1 MDQYLWA
8 PSSDRIESSNLVR
21 YFKFL
26 KEKKNLSLS
35 TFEDLR
41 VWSVNEIGSFWES
54 IWEFS
59 EVVFSQKY
67 DLVYQ
72 SGSNFTDSKFFPGAK
87 LNFAEN
93 LLRRTD
99 SFPAL
104 VYRGEDGSRR
114 EVSYAE
120 LRSYVGAVA
129 KDLKK
134 RGVVPGDRVVGLM
147 PNVPEAVISMLAAT
161 SIGAIWS
168 SCSPDFGV
176 KGVLDR
182 FGQIEPKIL
191 FTTDLYS
198 FKGKDLSLAENL
210 NQILESIP
218 SIEAVIVSDYKNG
231 ILHFKNRTETVLPK
245 DYPQKNIH
253 FFETIL
259 LENEGTPLEF
269 YQTSFDHPVY
279 IMYSSGT
286 TGLPKCMVQGVGV
299 FINHW
304 KELALHCDLKPGER
318 IFYYTTCGWMMWNWL
333 VSSLS
338 IGATLVL
345 FDGNPFFPTQEIL
358 FQIVS
363 EEKINVFGVGA
374 KYILTLEKSKFQP
387 KDLDLSSIRT
397 VLSTGSP
404 LTTSGFRYVY
414 QNWKKDLQLSSISGG
429 TDLNGCFALG
439 NPILPVY
446 EGEIQCRGLGMDV
459 EIWNESAKSVIEQ
472 KGELVCKQPF
482 PSMPLYFWKDPEG
495 KKYKSAYF
503 ESYPS
508 VWCHGD
514 FAELKKNGGLVVYGR
529 SDATL
534 NPGGVRIGTSD
545 IYGLIET
552 FSEIADS
559 VIIGQDWKE
568 DVRIVLFLK
577 MIPGKKLEDSLVQ
590 TLKREIKEKI
600 SPRHVPSKI
609 LEVADIPYTINMKK
623 VEIAVK
629 KTVQGEPVTNK
640 EALSNP
646 DSLEYYKNILELKED

>member
-1 MDQYLWA
+1 MDQKLWT
-8 PSSDRIESSNLVR
+8 PPSDRIESSNLVR
-21 YFKFL
+21 YIKFL

-35 TFEDLR
+35 TFEELR

-59 EVVFSQKY
+59 EVVHSQKY

-104 VYRGEDGSRR
+104 IYRGEDGSKR

-120 LRSYVGAVA
+120 LYSYVGAVA
-129 KDLKK
+129 TDLKK

-147 PNVPEAVISMLAAT
+147 PNVPETVIAMLATT

-191 FTTDLYS
+191 FTTNLYS

-210 NQILESIP
+210 TQILKSIP

-231 ILHFKNRTETVLPK
+231 ILHFKNRTKTVLPEN
-245 DYPQKNIH
+245 YPQKNIH
-253 FFETIL
+253 LFETVL
-259 LENEGTPLEF
+259 FENEGASPNF
-269 YQTSFDHPVY
+269 YQTNFDHPVY

-299 FINHW
+299 FLNHW

-358 FQIVS
+358 FQIAS

-387 KDLDLSSIRT
+387 KDFDLSTIRT

-414 QNWKKDLQLSSISGG
+414 QHWKKDLQLSSISGG

-495 KKYKSAYF
+495 KNIS
-503 ESYPS
+503 
-508 VWCHGD
+508 
-514 FAELKKNGGLVVYGR
+514 LLI
-529 SDATL
+529 L
-534 NPGGVRIGTSD
+534 NRIHRFGVT
-545 IYGLIET
+545 
-552 FSEIADS
+552 EIL
-559 VIIGQDWKE
+559 
-568 DVRIVLFLK
+568 R
-577 MIPGKKLEDSLVQ
+577 
-590 TLKREIKEKI
+590 
-600 SPRHVPSKI
+600 
-609 LEVADIPYTINMKK
+609 N
-623 VEIAVK
+623 
-629 KTVQGEPVTNK
+629 
-640 EALSNP
+640 
-646 DSLEYYKNILELKED
+646 

>member
-1 MDQYLWA
+1 MYQELWA
-8 PSSDRIESSNLVR
+8 PSSDRIESSNLNR
-21 YFKFL
+21 YQNFL
-26 KEKKNLSLS
+26 KEKKGLSFS
-35 TFEDLR
+35 SFEELR
-41 VWSVNEIGSFWES
+41 AWSVRDVGVFWES
-54 IWEFS
+54 VWEFS
-59 EVVFSQKY
+59 EVVHSKKY
-67 DLVYQ
+67 ETAYR
-72 SGSNFTDSKFFPGAK
+72 SGPSFTDSRFFPGAK

-93 LLRRTD
+93 LLRRND

-104 VYRGEDGSRR
+104 IYRSEDGSRR
-114 EVSYAE
+114 EISYAE
-120 LRSYVGAVA
+120 LRSFVGAVA

-134 RGVVPGDRVVGLM
+134 RGVVPGDRVAGLM
-147 PNVPEAVISMLAAT
+147 PNVPETVIAMLAVT

-168 SCSPDFGV
+168 SCSPDFGA

-182 FGQIEPKIL
+182 FGQITPKIL
-191 FTTDLYS
+191 FTTDQYS

-210 NQILESIP
+210 TQILASIP
-218 SIEAVIVSDYKNG
+218 SIEAVIVSDYKKG
-231 ILHFKNRTETVLPK
+231 ILHFKNGTDTVLPEN
-245 DYPQKNIH
+245 YPKKNIH
-253 FFETIL
+253 FFESIL
-259 LENEGTPLEF
+259 RENEGVEPEF
-269 YQTSFDHPVY
+269 YQTDFDHPVY

-304 KELALHCDLKPGER
+304 KELVLHCDLKPGER

-338 IGATLVL
+338 VGATVVL
-345 FDGNPFFPTQEIL
+345 FDGNPFYPGQEIL
-358 FQIVS
+358 FQIAS
-363 EEKINVFGVGA
+363 EEKIDVFGVGA
-374 KYILTLEKSKFQP
+374 KYILTLEKSDFQP
-387 KDLDLSSIRT
+387 KGLDLSKVRT

-404 LTTSGFRYVY
+404 LTASGFRYVY

-439 NPILPVY
+439 NPILPVN

-459 EIWNESAKSVIEQ
+459 EIWNDSGKSVLEE

-482 PSMPLYFWKDPEG
+482 PSMPLYFWKDSEG

-503 ESYPS
+503 ESFPE

-534 NPGGVRIGTSD
+534 NPGGVRIGTAD
-545 IYGLIET
+545 LYGLIET
-552 FSEIADS
+552 FPEISDS

-577 MIPGKKLEDSLVQ
+577 MAPGKKLDDSLVQ
-590 TLKREIKEKI
+590 TLKKEIKDKV

-609 LEVADIPYTINMKK
+609 LAVADIPYTINMKK

-629 KTVQGEPVTNK
+629 RTVQGEPVTNR

-646 DSLEYYKNILELKED
+646 ESLEYYKNLSELKED

>member
-1 MDQYLWA
+1 MHQELWA

-21 YFKFL
+21 YQKFL
-26 KEKKNLSLS
+26 KEKKNLSVS
-35 TFEDLR
+35 SFEELR
-41 VWSVNEIGSFWES
+41 AWSVKDIGAFWES

-59 EVVFSQKY
+59 EIVHSKKY
-67 DLVYQ
+67 ETPYRKAE
-72 SGSNFTDSKFFPGAK
+72 NFTDSRFFPGAK

-93 LLRRTD
+93 LLRRKD

-104 VYRGEDGSRR
+104 MYRGEDGSKR

-120 LRSYVGAVA
+120 LRSYVGAIA

-134 RGVVPGDRVVGLM
+134 RGVKPGDRVAGLM
-147 PNVPEAVISMLAAT
+147 PNVPETVIAMLAAT

-168 SCSPDFGV
+168 SCSPDFGA

-182 FGQIEPKIL
+182 FGQIEPKVL
-191 FTTDLYS
+191 FTTDRYA

-210 NQILESIP
+210 TQILESIP
-218 SIEAVIVSDYKNG
+218 SLEAVIVSDYKKG
-231 ILHFKNRTETVLPK
+231 ILHFKERTNTILPEG
-245 DYPQKNIH
+245 YPKKNIH
-253 FFETIL
+253 LFESIL
-259 LENEGTPLEF
+259 TENFGAEPEF
-269 YQTSFDHPVY
+269 HQTGFDHPVY

-286 TGLPKCMVQGVGV
+286 TGLPKCMVQGAGV

-304 KELALHCDLKPGER
+304 KELVLHCDLKPGER

-338 IGATLVL
+338 VGATVVL
-345 FDGNPFFPTQEIL
+345 FDGNPFHPGPEIL
-358 FQIVS
+358 FQIAA

-374 KYILTLEKSKFQP
+374 KYILTLEKSEFQP
-387 KDLDLSSIRT
+387 KGLDLSPLRA

-404 LTTSGFRYVY
+404 LTGAGFRYVY
-414 QNWKKDLQLSSISGG
+414 RTWKKDLQLSSISGG

-439 NPILPVY
+439 NPNIPVH

-459 EIWNESAKSVIEQ
+459 EIWNESGKSVTEE

-503 ESYPS
+503 ETFPG

-534 NPGGVRIGTSD
+534 NPGGVRIGTADLYS
-545 IYGLIET
+545 LIET
-552 FSEIADS
+552 FPEIADS

-577 MIPGKKLEDSLVQ
+577 MVGGKNLDDSLVQ
-590 TLKREIKEKI
+590 KLKKEIKDKV

-609 LEVADIPYTINMKK
+609 IAVPDIPYTINMKK

-629 KTVQGEPVTNK
+629 RTVQGEPVTNK

-646 DSLEYYKNILELKED
+646 ESLEYYKNLLELRTD

>member
-41 VWSVNEIGSFWES
+41 VWSVNEIGLFWES

-67 DLVYQ
+67 DLVYRN
-72 SGSNFTDSKFFPGAK
+72 GSNFTDSKFFPGAK

-259 LENEGTPLEF
+259 IENEGSQLEF
-269 YQTSFDHPVY
+269 YQTSFDHPIY

-345 FDGNPFFPTQEIL
+345 FDGNPFFPTEEIL

-363 EEKINVFGVGA
+363 QEKINVFGVGA

-404 LTTSGFRYVY
+404 LTTSGFKYVY

-552 FSEIADS
+552 FPEIADS

>member
-1 MDQYLWA
+1 MDQKLWT
-8 PSSDRIESSNLVR
+8 PPSDRIESSNLVR
-21 YFKFL
+21 YIKFL

-35 TFEDLR
+35 TFEELR

-59 EVVFSQKY
+59 EVVHSQKY

-104 VYRGEDGSRR
+104 IYRGEDGSKR

-120 LRSYVGAVA
+120 LYSYVGAVA
-129 KDLKK
+129 TDLKK

-147 PNVPEAVISMLAAT
+147 PNVPETVIAMLATT

-191 FTTDLYS
+191 FTTNLYS

-210 NQILESIP
+210 TQILKSIP

-231 ILHFKNRTETVLPK
+231 ILHFKNRTKTVLPEN
-245 DYPQKNIH
+245 YPQKNIH
-253 FFETIL
+253 LFETVL
-259 LENEGTPLEF
+259 FENEGASPNF
-269 YQTSFDHPVY
+269 YQTNFDHPVY

-299 FINHW
+299 FLNHW

-358 FQIVS
+358 FQIAS

-387 KDLDLSSIRT
+387 KDFDLSTIRT

-414 QNWKKDLQLSSISGG
+414 QHWKKDLQLSSISGG

-514 FAELKKNGGLVVYGR
+514 FAELKKSGGLVVYGR

-552 FSEIADS
+552 FTEIADS

-600 SPRHVPSKI
+600 SPKHVPSKI

-629 KTVQGEPVTNK
+629 KTIQGELVTNK

-646 DSLEYYKNILELKED
+646 ESLEYYKNILELKED

>member
-1 MDQYLWA
+1 MDQKLWT

-21 YFKFL
+21 YIKFL

-35 TFEDLR
+35 TFEELR

-59 EVVFSQKY
+59 EVVHSQKY

-104 VYRGEDGSRR
+104 IYRGEDGSKR

-120 LRSYVGAVA
+120 LYSYVGAVA
-129 KDLKK
+129 TDLKK

-147 PNVPEAVISMLAAT
+147 PNVPETVIAMLATT
-161 SIGAIWS
+161 SIGAVWS

-191 FTTDLYS
+191 FTTNLYS

-210 NQILESIP
+210 TQILKSIP

-231 ILHFKNRTETVLPK
+231 ILHFKNRTKTVLPEN
-245 DYPQKNIH
+245 YPQKNIH
-253 FFETIL
+253 LFETVL
-259 LENEGTPLEF
+259 FENEGASPNF
-269 YQTSFDHPVY
+269 YQTNFDHPVY

-299 FINHW
+299 FLNHW

-358 FQIVS
+358 FQIAS

-387 KDLDLSSIRT
+387 KDFDLSTIRT

-414 QNWKKDLQLSSISGG
+414 QHWKKDLQLSSISGG

-514 FAELKKNGGLVVYGR
+514 FAELKKSGGLVVYGR

-552 FSEIADS
+552 FTEIADS

-600 SPRHVPSKI
+600 SPKHVPSKI

-629 KTVQGEPVTNK
+629 KTIQGEPVTNK

-646 DSLEYYKNILELKED
+646 ESLEYYKNILELKED

>member
-1 MDQYLWA
+1 MDQKLWT
-8 PSSDRIESSNLVR
+8 PPSDRIESSNLVR
-21 YFKFL
+21 YIKFL

-35 TFEDLR
+35 TFEELR

-59 EVVFSQKY
+59 EVVHSQKY

-72 SGSNFTDSKFFPGAK
+72 SGSNFTDSKFFPEAK

-104 VYRGEDGSRR
+104 IYRGEDGSKR

-120 LRSYVGAVA
+120 LYSYVGAVA
-129 KDLKK
+129 TDLKK

-147 PNVPEAVISMLAAT
+147 PNVPETVIAMLATT

-191 FTTDLYS
+191 FTTNLYS

-210 NQILESIP
+210 TQILKSIP

-231 ILHFKNRTETVLPK
+231 ILHFKNRTKTVLPEN
-245 DYPQKNIH
+245 YPQKNIH
-253 FFETIL
+253 LFETVL
-259 LENEGTPLEF
+259 FENEGASPNF
-269 YQTSFDHPVY
+269 YQTNFDHPVY

-299 FINHW
+299 FLNHW

-358 FQIVS
+358 FQIAS

-387 KDLDLSSIRT
+387 KDFDLSTIRT

-414 QNWKKDLQLSSISGG
+414 QHWKKDLQLSSISGG

-514 FAELKKNGGLVVYGR
+514 FAELKKSGGLVVYGR

-552 FSEIADS
+552 FTEIADS

-600 SPRHVPSKI
+600 SPKHVPSKI

-629 KTVQGEPVTNK
+629 KTIQGEPVTNK

-646 DSLEYYKNILELKED
+646 ESLEYYKNILELKED

>member
-1 MDQYLWA
+1 MYQELWA
-8 PSSDRIESSNLVR
+8 PSSQQIESSNLTR
-21 YFKFL
+21 YQKYLEETKGLQFA
-26 KEKKNLSLS
+26 N
-35 TFEDLR
+35 FEELR
-41 VWSVNEIGSFWES
+41 SWSVKDVGAFWES
-54 IWEFS
+54 IWNFS
-59 EVVFSQKY
+59 GFVHSKPYETPFQKAE
-67 DLVYQ
+67 
-72 SGSNFTDSKFFPGAK
+72 NFTESRFFPGAK

-93 LLRRTD
+93 LLRRKD

-104 VYRGEDGSRR
+104 IYRGEDGSRR
-114 EVSYAE
+114 EISYAE
-120 LRSYVGAVA
+120 LRSYVGALA

-147 PNVPEAVISMLAAT
+147 PNVPETVIAMLAAT

-168 SCSPDFGV
+168 SCSPDFGA

-191 FTTDLYS
+191 FTTDRYS

-210 NQILESIP
+210 TQILSSIP
-218 SIEAVIVSDYKNG
+218 SLEAVIVSDYKNG
-231 ILHFKNRTETVLPK
+231 FLHFKNQTSTVLPENFPK
-245 DYPQKNIH
+245 KNIQFLESILRENFGAEPE
-253 FFETIL
+253 FFQV
-259 LENEGTPLEF
+259 GM
-269 YQTSFDHPVY
+269 DHPVY

-286 TGLPKCMVQGVGV
+286 TGLPKCMVQGAGV
-299 FINHW
+299 LLNHW
-304 KELALHCDLKPGER
+304 KELVLHTDLKENER

-338 IGATLVL
+338 VGATAVL
-345 FDGNPFFPTQEIL
+345 FDGNPFHPGPEIL
-358 FQIVS
+358 FQIAS
-363 EEKINVFGVGA
+363 EEKVNVFGVGA
-374 KYILTLEKSKFQP
+374 KYILTLEKSGFQP
-387 KDLDLSSIRT
+387 KGLDLSPMRA

-404 LTTSGFRYVY
+404 LTSSGFQYVY
-414 QNWKKDLQLSSISGG
+414 QNWKSDLQLSSISGG

-439 NPILPVY
+439 NPILPVHA
-446 EGEIQCRGLGMDV
+446 GEIQCRGLGMDV
-459 EIWNESAKSVIEQ
+459 EIWNESGKSVIEE

-482 PSMPLYFWKDPEG
+482 PSMPLSFWKDPEG

-503 ESYPS
+503 ETFSG

-534 NPGGVRIGTSD
+534 NPGGVRIGTADLYS
-545 IYGLIET
+545 LIET
-552 FSEIADS
+552 FPEIADS

-577 MIPGKKLEDSLVQ
+577 MAGGKTLEDSLIQ
-590 TLKREIKEKI
+590 TLKKEIRDKV

-609 LEVADIPYTINMKK
+609 VSVLDIPYTINMKK

-629 KTVQGEPVTNK
+629 RTVQGEPVTNK

-646 DSLEYYKNILELKED
+646 ECLEYYKNIKELDED

>member
-67 DLVYQ
+67 DLVYR

-104 VYRGEDGSRR
+104 VYRGEDGSKR

-259 LENEGTPLEF
+259 IENEGTPLEF

-345 FDGNPFFPTQEIL
+345 FDGNPFFPTEEIL

-363 EEKINVFGVGA
+363 QEKINVFGVGA

-429 TDLNGCFALG
+429 TDLNGCFVLG

-552 FSEIADS
+552 FPEIADS

-629 KTVQGEPVTNK
+629 KTIQGEPVTNK

>member
-1 MDQYLWA
+1 MDQKLWT

-21 YFKFL
+21 YIKFL

-35 TFEDLR
+35 TFEELR

-59 EVVFSQKY
+59 EVVHSQKY

-72 SGSNFTDSKFFPGAK
+72 SVSNFTDSKFFPGAK

-104 VYRGEDGSRR
+104 IYRGEDGSKR

-120 LRSYVGAVA
+120 LYSYVGAVA
-129 KDLKK
+129 TDLKK

-147 PNVPEAVISMLAAT
+147 PNVPETVIAMLATT

-191 FTTDLYS
+191 FTTNLYS

-210 NQILESIP
+210 TQILKSIP

-231 ILHFKNRTETVLPK
+231 ILHFKNRTKTVLPEN
-245 DYPQKNIH
+245 YPQKNIH
-253 FFETIL
+253 LFETVL
-259 LENEGTPLEF
+259 FENEGASPNF
-269 YQTSFDHPVY
+269 YQTNFDHPVY

-299 FINHW
+299 FLNHW

-358 FQIVS
+358 FQIAS

-387 KDLDLSSIRT
+387 KDFDLSTIRT

-414 QNWKKDLQLSSISGG
+414 QHWKKDLQLSSISGG

-514 FAELKKNGGLVVYGR
+514 FAELKKSGGLVVYGR

-552 FSEIADS
+552 FTEIADS

-600 SPRHVPSKI
+600 SPKHVPSKI

-629 KTVQGEPVTNK
+629 KTIQGELVTNK

-646 DSLEYYKNILELKED
+646 ESLEYYKNILELKED

>member
-67 DLVYQ
+67 DLVYRN
-72 SGSNFTDSKFFPGAK
+72 GSNFTDSKFFPGAK

-358 FQIVS
+358 FQIAS

-404 LTTSGFRYVY
+404 LTTSGFKYVY

>member
-1 MDQYLWA
+1 MHQELWA
-8 PSSDRIESSNLVR
+8 PSSQQIESSNLIR
-21 YFKFL
+21 YQKFL
-26 KEKKNLSLS
+26 KEKKDLQFAN
-35 TFEDLR
+35 FEELR
-41 VWSVNEIGSFWES
+41 SWSVKEIGAFWES
-54 IWEFS
+54 IWNFS
-59 EVVFSQKY
+59 GILSSHPYEAAYQKAENFS
-67 DLVYQ
+67 
-72 SGSNFTDSKFFPGAK
+72 DSRFFPGAK

-93 LLRRTD
+93 LLRRKD

-104 VYRGEDGSRR
+104 IYRGEDGSRR
-114 EVSYAE
+114 ELSYSE
-120 LRSYVGAVA
+120 LRSYVGALA

-134 RGVVPGDRVVGLM
+134 RGVLPGDRVVGLM
-147 PNVPEAVISMLAAT
+147 PNVPETVIAMLAAT

-168 SCSPDFGV
+168 SCSPDFGA

-191 FTTDLYS
+191 FTTDRYS

-210 NQILESIP
+210 TQILSSIP
-218 SIEAVIVSDYKNG
+218 SLEAVIVSDYKNG
-231 ILHFKNRTETVLPK
+231 ILHFKNQTRTLLPENFPK
-245 DYPQKNIH
+245 KNIQ
-253 FFETIL
+253 FLESIL
-259 LENEGTPLEF
+259 QENFGTEPEF
-269 YQTSFDHPVY
+269 YQVGMDHPVY

-286 TGLPKCMVQGVGV
+286 TGLPKCMVQGAGV
-299 FINHW
+299 LLNHW
-304 KELALHCDLKPGER
+304 KELVLHTDLKEGER

-333 VSSLS
+333 MSSLS
-338 IGATLVL
+338 VGATVVL
-345 FDGNPFFPTQEIL
+345 FDGNPFHPGPEIL
-358 FQIVS
+358 FQIAA
-363 EEKINVFGVGA
+363 EEKVNVFGVGA
-374 KYILTLEKSKFQP
+374 KYILTLEKSGFQP
-387 KDLDLSSIRT
+387 KGLDLSSMRA

-404 LTTSGFRYVY
+404 LTSSGFQYVY
-414 QNWKKDLQLSSISGG
+414 QNWKSDLQLSSISGG

-446 EGEIQCRGLGMDV
+446 AGEIQCRGLGMDV
-459 EIWNESAKSVIEQ
+459 EIWDESGKSVIEE

-482 PSMPLYFWKDPEG
+482 PSMPLTFWKDPEG

-503 ESYPS
+503 ETFPG

-534 NPGGVRIGTSD
+534 NPGGVRIGTADLYS
-545 IYGLIET
+545 LIET
-552 FSEIADS
+552 FSEVADS

-577 MIPGKKLEDSLVQ
+577 MANGKALEDSLVQ
-590 TLKREIKEKI
+590 TLKKEIRDKV

-609 LEVADIPYTINMKK
+609 VAVPDIPYTINMKK

-629 KTVQGEPVTNK
+629 RTVQGEPVTNK

-646 DSLEYYKNILELKED
+646 ECLEYYKNIKELNED

>member
-21 YFKFL
+21 YLKFL

-67 DLVYQ
+67 DLVYRN
-72 SGSNFTDSKFFPGAK
+72 GSNFTDSKFFPGAK

-259 LENEGTPLEF
+259 IENEGTPLEF

-345 FDGNPFFPTQEIL
+345 FDGNPFFPTEEIL

-404 LTTSGFRYVY
+404 LTTSGFKYVY

-429 TDLNGCFALG
+429 TDLNGCFVLG

>member
-35 TFEDLR
+35 MFEDLR
-41 VWSVNEIGSFWES
+41 VWSVNEIGLFWES

-67 DLVYQ
+67 DLVYRN
-72 SGSNFTDSKFFPGAK
+72 GSNFTDSKFFPGAK

-259 LENEGTPLEF
+259 IENEGTPLEF

>member
-1 MDQYLWA
+1 MHQELWA

-21 YFKFL
+21 YQKFL
-26 KEKKNLSLS
+26 KEKKILSVS
-35 TFEDLR
+35 SFEELR
-41 VWSVNEIGSFWES
+41 AWSVKDIGAFWES

-59 EVVFSQKY
+59 EVVHSKKY
-67 DLVYQ
+67 ETPYRKAE
-72 SGSNFTDSKFFPGAK
+72 NFTDSRFFPGAK

-93 LLRRTD
+93 LLRRND

-104 VYRGEDGSRR
+104 IYRGEDGSKR

-120 LRSYVGAVA
+120 LRGYVGAIA

-134 RGVVPGDRVVGLM
+134 RGVKPGDRVAGLM
-147 PNVPEAVISMLAAT
+147 PNVPETVIAMLAAT

-168 SCSPDFGV
+168 SCSPDFGA

-182 FGQIEPKIL
+182 FGQIEPKVL
-191 FTTDLYS
+191 FTTDRYA

-210 NQILESIP
+210 TQILESIP
-218 SIEAVIVSDYKNG
+218 SLEAVIVSDYKKG
-231 ILHFKNRTETVLPK
+231 ILHFKEQTNTVLPEG
-245 DYPQKNIH
+245 YPKKNIH
-253 FFETIL
+253 LFESIL
-259 LENEGTPLEF
+259 TENFGAEPEF
-269 YQTSFDHPVY
+269 HQTGFDYPVY

-286 TGLPKCMVQGVGV
+286 TGLPKCMVQGAGV

-304 KELALHCDLKPGER
+304 KELVLHCDLKPGER

-338 IGATLVL
+338 VGATVVL
-345 FDGNPFFPTQEIL
+345 FDGNPFHPGPEIL
-358 FQIVS
+358 FQIAA

-374 KYILTLEKSKFQP
+374 KYILTLEKSEFQP
-387 KDLDLSSIRT
+387 KGLDLTPMRA

-404 LTTSGFRYVY
+404 LTGAGFRYVY
-414 QNWKKDLQLSSISGG
+414 RTWKKDLQLSSISGG

-439 NPILPVY
+439 NPNIPVH

-459 EIWNESAKSVIEQ
+459 EIWNESGKSVTEE

-503 ESYPS
+503 ETFPG

-534 NPGGVRIGTSD
+534 NPGGVRIGTADLYS
-545 IYGLIET
+545 LIET
-552 FSEIADS
+552 FPEIADS

-577 MIPGKKLEDSLVQ
+577 MVGGKNLDDSLVQ
-590 TLKREIKEKI
+590 KLKKEIKEKV

-609 LEVADIPYTINMKK
+609 IAVPDIPYTINMKK

-629 KTVQGEPVTNK
+629 RTVQGEPVTNK

-646 DSLEYYKNILELKED
+646 ESLEYYKNLLELRTD

>member
-1 MDQYLWA
+1 MHQELWA
-8 PSSDRIESSNLVR
+8 PSSQQIESSNLIR
-21 YFKFL
+21 YQKFL
-26 KEKKNLSLS
+26 KEKKDLQFAN
-35 TFEDLR
+35 FEELR
-41 VWSVNEIGSFWES
+41 SWSIKEIGAFWES
-54 IWEFS
+54 IWNFS
-59 EVVFSQKY
+59 GILSSHLYEVPYQKAENFS
-67 DLVYQ
+67 
-72 SGSNFTDSKFFPGAK
+72 DSRFFPGAK

-93 LLRRTD
+93 LLRRKD

-104 VYRGEDGSRR
+104 IYRGEDGSRR
-114 EVSYAE
+114 ELSYAE
-120 LRSYVGAVA
+120 LRSYVGALA

-134 RGVVPGDRVVGLM
+134 RGVLPGDRVVGLM
-147 PNVPEAVISMLAAT
+147 PNVPETVIAMLAAT

-168 SCSPDFGV
+168 SCSPDFGA

-191 FTTDLYS
+191 FTTDRYS

-210 NQILESIP
+210 TQILSSIP
-218 SIEAVIVSDYKNG
+218 SLEAVIVSDYKNG
-231 ILHFKNRTETVLPK
+231 ILHFKNQTRTLLPENFPK
-245 DYPQKNIH
+245 KNIQFLESILQENFGAEPE
-253 FFETIL
+253 FFQVGI
-259 LENEGTPLEF
+259 
-269 YQTSFDHPVY
+269 DHPVY

-286 TGLPKCMVQGVGV
+286 TGLPKCMVQGAGV
-299 FINHW
+299 LLNHW
-304 KELALHCDLKPGER
+304 KELVLHTDLKEGER

-338 IGATLVL
+338 VGATVVF
-345 FDGNPFFPTQEIL
+345 FDGNPFHPGPEIL
-358 FQIVS
+358 FQVAA
-363 EEKINVFGVGA
+363 EEKVNVFGVGA
-374 KYILTLEKSKFQP
+374 KFILTLEKSGFQP
-387 KDLDLSSIRT
+387 KGLDLSSMRA

-404 LTTSGFRYVY
+404 LTSSGFQYVY
-414 QNWKKDLQLSSISGG
+414 RNWKSDLQLSSISGG

-439 NPILPVY
+439 NPILPVHA
-446 EGEIQCRGLGMDV
+446 GEIQCRGLGMDV
-459 EIWNESAKSVIEQ
+459 EIWDESGKSVIEE

-482 PSMPLYFWKDPEG
+482 PSMPLTFWKDPEG

-503 ESYPS
+503 ETFPG

-534 NPGGVRIGTSD
+534 NPGGVRIGTADLYS
-545 IYGLIET
+545 LIET
-552 FSEIADS
+552 FPEIADS

-577 MIPGKKLEDSLVQ
+577 MANGKTLEDSLVQ
-590 TLKREIKEKI
+590 TLKKEIRDKV

-609 LEVADIPYTINMKK
+609 VAVPDIPYTINMKK

-629 KTVQGEPVTNK
+629 RTVQGEPVTNK

-646 DSLEYYKNILELKED
+646 ECLEYYKNIKELNED

>member
-1 MDQYLWA
+1 MDQKLWT
-8 PSSDRIESSNLVR
+8 PPSDRIESSNLVR
-21 YFKFL
+21 YIKFL

-35 TFEDLR
+35 TFEELR

-59 EVVFSQKY
+59 EVVHSQKY

-104 VYRGEDGSRR
+104 IYRSEDGSKR

-120 LRSYVGAVA
+120 LYSYVGAVA
-129 KDLKK
+129 TDLKK

-147 PNVPEAVISMLAAT
+147 PNVPETVIAMLATT

-191 FTTDLYS
+191 FTTNLYS

-210 NQILESIP
+210 TQILKSIP

-231 ILHFKNRTETVLPK
+231 ILHFKNRTKTVLPEN
-245 DYPQKNIH
+245 YPQKNIH
-253 FFETIL
+253 LFETVL
-259 LENEGTPLEF
+259 FENEGASPNF
-269 YQTSFDHPVY
+269 YQTNFDHPVY

-299 FINHW
+299 FLNHW

-358 FQIVS
+358 FQIAS

-387 KDLDLSSIRT
+387 KDFDLSTIRT

-414 QNWKKDLQLSSISGG
+414 QHWKKDLQLSSISGG

-514 FAELKKNGGLVVYGR
+514 FAELKKSGGLVVYGR

-552 FSEIADS
+552 FTEIADS

-600 SPRHVPSKI
+600 SPKHVPSKI

-629 KTVQGEPVTNK
+629 KTIQGEPVTNK

-646 DSLEYYKNILELKED
+646 ESLEYYKNILELKED

>member
-1 MDQYLWA
+1 MDQKLWT
-8 PSSDRIESSNLVR
+8 PPSDRIESSNLVR
-21 YFKFL
+21 YIKFL

-35 TFEDLR
+35 TFEELR

-59 EVVFSQKY
+59 EVVHSQKY

-104 VYRGEDGSRR
+104 IYRGEDGSKR

-120 LRSYVGAVA
+120 LYSYVGAVA
-129 KDLKK
+129 TDLKK

-147 PNVPEAVISMLAAT
+147 PNVPETVIAMLATT

-191 FTTDLYS
+191 FTTNLYS

-210 NQILESIP
+210 TQILKSIP

-231 ILHFKNRTETVLPK
+231 ILHFKNRTKTVLPEN
-245 DYPQKNIH
+245 YPQKNIH
-253 FFETIL
+253 LFETVL
-259 LENEGTPLEF
+259 FENEGAFPNF
-269 YQTSFDHPVY
+269 YQTNFDHPVY

-299 FINHW
+299 FLNHW

-358 FQIVS
+358 FQIAS

-387 KDLDLSSIRT
+387 KDFDLSTIRT

-414 QNWKKDLQLSSISGG
+414 QHWKKDLQLSSISGG

-514 FAELKKNGGLVVYGR
+514 FAELKKSGGLVVYGR

-552 FSEIADS
+552 FTEIADS

-600 SPRHVPSKI
+600 SPKHVPSKI

-629 KTVQGEPVTNK
+629 KTIQGEPVTNK

-646 DSLEYYKNILELKED
+646 ESLEYYKNILELKED

>member
-1 MDQYLWA
+1 MDQKLWT

-21 YFKFL
+21 YIKFL

-35 TFEDLR
+35 TFEELR

-59 EVVFSQKY
+59 EVVHSQKY

-104 VYRGEDGSRR
+104 IYRGEDGSKR

-120 LRSYVGAVA
+120 LYSYVGAVA
-129 KDLKK
+129 TDLKK

-147 PNVPEAVISMLAAT
+147 PNVPETVIAMLATT

-191 FTTDLYS
+191 FTTNLYS

-210 NQILESIP
+210 TQILKSIP

-231 ILHFKNRTETVLPK
+231 ILHFKNRTKTVLPEN
-245 DYPQKNIH
+245 YPQKNIH
-253 FFETIL
+253 LFETVL
-259 LENEGTPLEF
+259 FENEGASPNF
-269 YQTSFDHPVY
+269 YQTNFDHPVY

-299 FINHW
+299 FLNHW

-358 FQIVS
+358 FQIAS

-387 KDLDLSSIRT
+387 KDFDLSTIRT

-414 QNWKKDLQLSSISGG
+414 QHWKKDLQLSSISGG

-514 FAELKKNGGLVVYGR
+514 FAELKKSGGLVVYGR

-552 FSEIADS
+552 FTEIADS

-577 MIPGKKLEDSLVQ
+577 MIPGKNW
-590 TLKREIKEKI
+590 
-600 SPRHVPSKI
+600 KI
-609 LEVADIPYTINMKK
+609 LSFKP
-623 VEIAVK
+623 
-629 KTVQGEPVTNK
+629 
-640 EALSNP
+640 
-646 DSLEYYKNILELKED
+646 

>member
-1 MDQYLWA
+1 MDQKLWT
-8 PSSDRIESSNLVR
+8 PPSDRIESSNLVR
-21 YFKFL
+21 YIKFL
-26 KEKKNLSLS
+26 KEKKNLSLF
-35 TFEDLR
+35 TFEELR

-59 EVVFSQKY
+59 EVVHSQKY

-104 VYRGEDGSRR
+104 IYRGEDGSKR

-120 LRSYVGAVA
+120 LYSYVGAVA
-129 KDLKK
+129 TDLKK

-147 PNVPEAVISMLAAT
+147 PNVPETVIAMLATT

-191 FTTDLYS
+191 FTTNLYS

-210 NQILESIP
+210 TQILKSIP

-231 ILHFKNRTETVLPK
+231 ILHFKNRTKTVLPEN
-245 DYPQKNIH
+245 YPQKNIH
-253 FFETIL
+253 LFETVL
-259 LENEGTPLEF
+259 FENEGAFPNF
-269 YQTSFDHPVY
+269 YQTNFDHPVY

-299 FINHW
+299 FLNHW

-358 FQIVS
+358 FQIAS

-387 KDLDLSSIRT
+387 KDFDLSTIRT

-414 QNWKKDLQLSSISGG
+414 QHWKKDLQLSSISGG

-514 FAELKKNGGLVVYGR
+514 FAELKKSGGLVVYGR

-552 FSEIADS
+552 FTEIADS

-600 SPRHVPSKI
+600 SPKHVPSKI

-629 KTVQGEPVTNK
+629 KTIQGEPVTNK

-646 DSLEYYKNILELKED
+646 ESLEYYKNILELKED

>member
-67 DLVYQ
+67 DLVYR

-104 VYRGEDGSRR
+104 VYRGEDGSKR

-259 LENEGTPLEF
+259 LENEGSQLEF

-345 FDGNPFFPTQEIL
+345 FDGNPFFPTEEIL

-363 EEKINVFGVGA
+363 QEKINVFGVGA

-629 KTVQGEPVTNK
+629 KTIQGEPVTNK

>member
-1 MDQYLWA
+1 MDQKLWT

-21 YFKFL
+21 YIKFL

-35 TFEDLR
+35 TFEELR
-41 VWSVNEIGSFWES
+41 VWSVNEIGVFWES

-59 EVVFSQKY
+59 EVVHSQKY

-104 VYRGEDGSRR
+104 IYRGEDGSKR

-120 LRSYVGAVA
+120 LYSYVGAVA

-147 PNVPEAVISMLAAT
+147 PNVPETVIAMLATT

-191 FTTDLYS
+191 FTTNLYS

-210 NQILESIP
+210 TQILKSIP

-231 ILHFKNRTETVLPK
+231 ILHFKNRTKTVLPEN
-245 DYPQKNIH
+245 YPQKNIH
-253 FFETIL
+253 LFETVL
-259 LENEGTPLEF
+259 FENEGASPNF
-269 YQTSFDHPVY
+269 YQTNFDHPVY

-299 FINHW
+299 FLNHW

-358 FQIVS
+358 FQIAS
-363 EEKINVFGVGA
+363 EEEINVFGVGA

-387 KDLDLSSIRT
+387 KDFDLSTIRT

-414 QNWKKDLQLSSISGG
+414 QHWKKDLQLSSISGG

-514 FAELKKNGGLVVYGR
+514 FAELKKSGGLVVYGR

-552 FSEIADS
+552 FTEIADS

-600 SPRHVPSKI
+600 SPKHVPSKI

-629 KTVQGEPVTNK
+629 KTIQGEPVTNK

-646 DSLEYYKNILELKED
+646 ESLEYYKNILELKED

>member
-1 MDQYLWA
+1 MHQELWA

-21 YFKFL
+21 YQKFL
-26 KEKKNLSLS
+26 KEKKNLSVS
-35 TFEDLR
+35 SFEELR
-41 VWSVNEIGSFWES
+41 AWSVKDIGAFWES

-59 EVVFSQKY
+59 EVVHSKKY
-67 DLVYQ
+67 ETPYRKAE
-72 SGSNFTDSKFFPGAK
+72 NFTDSRFFPGAK

-93 LLRRTD
+93 LLRRKD

-104 VYRGEDGSRR
+104 MYRGEDGSKR

-120 LRSYVGAVA
+120 LRSYVGAIA

-134 RGVVPGDRVVGLM
+134 RGVKPGDRVAGLM
-147 PNVPEAVISMLAAT
+147 PNVPETVIAMLAAT

-168 SCSPDFGV
+168 SCSPDFGA

-182 FGQIEPKIL
+182 FGQIEPKVL
-191 FTTDLYS
+191 FTTDCYA

-210 NQILESIP
+210 TQILESIP
-218 SIEAVIVSDYKNG
+218 SLEAVIVSDYKKG
-231 ILHFKNRTETVLPK
+231 ILHFKERTNTVLPEG
-245 DYPQKNIH
+245 YPKKNIH
-253 FFETIL
+253 LFESIL
-259 LENEGTPLEF
+259 TENFGAEPEF
-269 YQTSFDHPVY
+269 HQTGFDHPVY

-286 TGLPKCMVQGVGV
+286 TGLPKCMVQGAGV

-304 KELALHCDLKPGER
+304 KELVLHCDLKPGER

-338 IGATLVL
+338 VGATVVL
-345 FDGNPFFPTQEIL
+345 FDGNPFHPGPEIL
-358 FQIVS
+358 FQIAA

-374 KYILTLEKSKFQP
+374 KYILTLEKSEFQP
-387 KDLDLSSIRT
+387 KGLDLTPLRA

-404 LTTSGFRYVY
+404 LTGAGFRYVY
-414 QNWKKDLQLSSISGG
+414 RTWKKDLQLSSISGG

-439 NPILPVY
+439 NPNIPVH

-459 EIWNESAKSVIEQ
+459 EIWNESGKSVTEE

-503 ESYPS
+503 ETFPG

-514 FAELKKNGGLVVYGR
+514 FAELKKNGGLIVYGR

-534 NPGGVRIGTSD
+534 NPGGVRIGTADLYS
-545 IYGLIET
+545 LIET
-552 FSEIADS
+552 FPEIADS

-577 MIPGKKLEDSLVQ
+577 MVGGKNLDDSLVQ
-590 TLKREIKEKI
+590 KLKKEIKDKV

-609 LEVADIPYTINMKK
+609 IAVPDIPYTINMKK

-629 KTVQGEPVTNK
+629 RTVQGEPVTNK

-646 DSLEYYKNILELKED
+646 ESLEYYKNLLELQTD

>member
-1 MDQYLWA
+1 MHQELWA
-8 PSSDRIESSNLVR
+8 PSSQQIESSNLIR
-21 YFKFL
+21 YQKFL
-26 KEKKNLSLS
+26 KEKKDLQFAN
-35 TFEDLR
+35 FEELR
-41 VWSVNEIGSFWES
+41 SWSVKEIGAFWES
-54 IWEFS
+54 IWNFS
-59 EVVFSQKY
+59 GILSSHPYEAAYQKAENFS
-67 DLVYQ
+67 
-72 SGSNFTDSKFFPGAK
+72 DSRFFPGAK

-93 LLRRTD
+93 LLRRKD

-104 VYRGEDGSRR
+104 IYRGEDGSRR
-114 EVSYAE
+114 ELSYSE
-120 LRSYVGAVA
+120 LRSYVGALA

-134 RGVVPGDRVVGLM
+134 RGVLPGDRVAGLM
-147 PNVPEAVISMLAAT
+147 PNVPETVIAMLAAT

-168 SCSPDFGV
+168 SCSPDFGA

-191 FTTDLYS
+191 FTTDRYS

-210 NQILESIP
+210 TQILSSIP
-218 SIEAVIVSDYKNG
+218 SLEAVIVSDYKNG
-231 ILHFKNRTETVLPK
+231 ILHFKNQTRTLLPENFPK
-245 DYPQKNIH
+245 KNIQ
-253 FFETIL
+253 FLESIL
-259 LENEGTPLEF
+259 QENFGTEPEF
-269 YQTSFDHPVY
+269 YQVGMDHPVY

-286 TGLPKCMVQGVGV
+286 TGLPKCMVQGAGV
-299 FINHW
+299 LLNHW
-304 KELALHCDLKPGER
+304 KELVLHTDLKEGER

-338 IGATLVL
+338 VGATVVL
-345 FDGNPFFPTQEIL
+345 FDGNPFHPGPEIL
-358 FQIVS
+358 FQIAA
-363 EEKINVFGVGA
+363 EEKVNVFGVGA
-374 KYILTLEKSKFQP
+374 KYILTLEKSGFQP
-387 KDLDLSSIRT
+387 KGLDLSSMRA

-404 LTTSGFRYVY
+404 LTSSGFQYVY
-414 QNWKKDLQLSSISGG
+414 QNWKSDLQLSSISGG

-446 EGEIQCRGLGMDV
+446 AGEIQCRGLGMDV
-459 EIWNESAKSVIEQ
+459 EIWDESGKSVIEE

-482 PSMPLYFWKDPEG
+482 PSMPLTFWKDPEG

-503 ESYPS
+503 ETFPG

-534 NPGGVRIGTSD
+534 NPGGVRIGTADLYS
-545 IYGLIET
+545 LIET
-552 FSEIADS
+552 FSEVADS

-577 MIPGKKLEDSLVQ
+577 MANGKALEDSLIQ
-590 TLKREIKEKI
+590 TLKKEIRDKV

-609 LEVADIPYTINMKK
+609 VAVPDIPYTINMKK

-629 KTVQGEPVTNK
+629 RTVQGEPVTNK

-646 DSLEYYKNILELKED
+646 ECLEYYKNIKELNED

>member
-1 MDQYLWA
+1 MDQKLWT
-8 PSSDRIESSNLVR
+8 PPSDRIESSNLVR
-21 YFKFL
+21 YIKFL

-35 TFEDLR
+35 TFEELR

-59 EVVFSQKY
+59 EVVHSQKY

-104 VYRGEDGSRR
+104 IYRGEDGSKR

-120 LRSYVGAVA
+120 LYSYVGAVA
-129 KDLKK
+129 TDLKK

-147 PNVPEAVISMLAAT
+147 PNVPETVIAMLATT

-191 FTTDLYS
+191 FTTNLYS

-210 NQILESIP
+210 TQILKSIP

-231 ILHFKNRTETVLPK
+231 ILHFKNRTKTVLPEN
-245 DYPQKNIH
+245 YPQKNIH
-253 FFETIL
+253 LFETVL
-259 LENEGTPLEF
+259 FENEGASPNF
-269 YQTSFDHPVY
+269 YQTNFDHPVY

-299 FINHW
+299 FLNHW

-358 FQIVS
+358 FQIAS

-387 KDLDLSSIRT
+387 KDFDLSTIRT

-414 QNWKKDLQLSSISGG
+414 QHWKKDLQLSSISGG

-514 FAELKKNGGLVVYGR
+514 FAELKKSGGLVVYGR

-552 FSEIADS
+552 FTEIADS

-600 SPRHVPSKI
+600 SPKHVPSKI

-629 KTVQGEPVTNK
+629 KTIQGEPVTSK

-646 DSLEYYKNILELKED
+646 ESLEYYKNILELKED

>member
-1 MDQYLWA
+1 MDQKLWT

-21 YFKFL
+21 YIKFL

-35 TFEDLR
+35 TFEELR

-59 EVVFSQKY
+59 EVVHSQKY

-104 VYRGEDGSRR
+104 IYRGEDGSKR

-120 LRSYVGAVA
+120 LYSYVGAVA
-129 KDLKK
+129 TDLKK

-147 PNVPEAVISMLAAT
+147 PNVPETVIAMLATT

-191 FTTDLYS
+191 FTTNLYS

-210 NQILESIP
+210 TQILKSIP

-231 ILHFKNRTETVLPK
+231 ILHFKNRTKTVLPEN
-245 DYPQKNIH
+245 YPQKNIH
-253 FFETIL
+253 LFETVL
-259 LENEGTPLEF
+259 FENEGASPNF
-269 YQTSFDHPVY
+269 YQTNFDHPVY

-299 FINHW
+299 FLNHW

-358 FQIVS
+358 FQIAS

-387 KDLDLSSIRT
+387 KDFDLSTIRT

-414 QNWKKDLQLSSISGG
+414 QHWKKDLQLSSISGG

-514 FAELKKNGGLVVYGR
+514 FAELKKSGGLVVYGR

-552 FSEIADS
+552 FTEIADS

-600 SPRHVPSKI
+600 SPKHVPSKI

-629 KTVQGEPVTNK
+629 KTIQGELVTNK
-640 EALSNP
+640 EALSNSE
-646 DSLEYYKNILELKED
+646 SLEYYKNILELKED

>member
-67 DLVYQ
+67 DLVYRN
-72 SGSNFTDSKFFPGAK
+72 GSNFTDSKFFPGAK

-104 VYRGEDGSRR
+104 VYRGEDGSKR

-259 LENEGTPLEF
+259 IENEGSQLEF

-345 FDGNPFFPTQEIL
+345 FDGNPFFPTEEIL

-363 EEKINVFGVGA
+363 QEKINVFGVGA

-404 LTTSGFRYVY
+404 LTTSGFKYVY

>member
-1 MDQYLWA
+1 MDQKLWT

-21 YFKFL
+21 YIKFL

-35 TFEDLR
+35 TFEELR

-59 EVVFSQKY
+59 EVVHSQKY

-104 VYRGEDGSRR
+104 IYRGEDGSKR

-120 LRSYVGAVA
+120 LYSYVGAVA
-129 KDLKK
+129 TDLKK

-147 PNVPEAVISMLAAT
+147 PNVPETVIAMLATT

-191 FTTDLYS
+191 FTTNLYS

-210 NQILESIP
+210 TQILKSIP

-231 ILHFKNRTETVLPK
+231 ILHFKNRTKTVLPEN
-245 DYPQKNIH
+245 YPQKNIH
-253 FFETIL
+253 LFETVL
-259 LENEGTPLEF
+259 FENEGASPNF
-269 YQTSFDHPVY
+269 YQTNFDHPVY

-299 FINHW
+299 FLNHW

-358 FQIVS
+358 FQIAS

-387 KDLDLSSIRT
+387 KDFDLSTIRT

-414 QNWKKDLQLSSISGG
+414 QHWKKDLQLSSISGG

-514 FAELKKNGGLVVYGR
+514 FAELKKSGGLVVYGR

-552 FSEIADS
+552 FTEIADS

-600 SPRHVPSKI
+600 SPKHVPSKI

-629 KTVQGEPVTNK
+629 KQ
-640 EALSNP
+640 
-646 DSLEYYKNILELKED
+646 YKGNRSQTKKP

>member
-1 MDQYLWA
+1 MDQKLWT

-21 YFKFL
+21 YIKFL

-35 TFEDLR
+35 TFEELR

-59 EVVFSQKY
+59 EVVHSQKY

-104 VYRGEDGSRR
+104 IYRGEDGSKR

-120 LRSYVGAVA
+120 LYSYVGAVA
-129 KDLKK
+129 TDLKK

-147 PNVPEAVISMLAAT
+147 PNVPETVIAMLATT

-191 FTTDLYS
+191 FTTNLYS

-210 NQILESIP
+210 TQILKSIP

-231 ILHFKNRTETVLPK
+231 ILHFKNRTKTVLPEN
-245 DYPQKNIH
+245 YPQKNIH
-253 FFETIL
+253 LF
-259 LENEGTPLEF
+259 ENEGASPNF
-269 YQTSFDHPVY
+269 YQTNFDHPVY

-299 FINHW
+299 FLNHW

-358 FQIVS
+358 FQIAS

-387 KDLDLSSIRT
+387 KDFDLSTIRT

-414 QNWKKDLQLSSISGG
+414 QHWKKDLQLSSISGG

-514 FAELKKNGGLVVYGR
+514 FAELKKSGGLVVYGR

-552 FSEIADS
+552 FTEIADS

-600 SPRHVPSKI
+600 SPKHVPSKI

-629 KTVQGEPVTNK
+629 KTIQGEPVTNK

-646 DSLEYYKNILELKED
+646 ESLEYYKNILELKED

>member
-1 MDQYLWA
+1 MDQKLWT

-21 YFKFL
+21 YIKFL

-35 TFEDLR
+35 TFEELR

-59 EVVFSQKY
+59 EVVHSQKY

-104 VYRGEDGSRR
+104 IYRGEDGSKR

-120 LRSYVGAVA
+120 LYSYVGAVA
-129 KDLKK
+129 TDLKK

-147 PNVPEAVISMLAAT
+147 PNVPETVIAMLATT

-191 FTTDLYS
+191 FTTNLYS

-210 NQILESIP
+210 TQILKSIP

-231 ILHFKNRTETVLPK
+231 ILHFKNRTKTVLPEN
-245 DYPQKNIH
+245 YPQKNIH
-253 FFETIL
+253 LFETVL
-259 LENEGTPLEF
+259 FENEGASPNF
-269 YQTSFDHPVY
+269 YQTNFDHPVY

-299 FINHW
+299 FLNHW

-358 FQIVS
+358 FQIAS

-387 KDLDLSSIRT
+387 KDFDLSTIRT

-414 QNWKKDLQLSSISGG
+414 QHWKKDLQLSSISGG

-514 FAELKKNGGLVVYGR
+514 FAELKKSGGLVVYGR

-552 FSEIADS
+552 FTEIADS

-600 SPRHVPSKI
+600 SPKHVPSKI

-623 VEIAVK
+623 VGIAVK
-629 KTVQGEPVTNK
+629 KTIQGEPVTNK

-646 DSLEYYKNILELKED
+646 ESLEYYKNILELKED

>member
-1 MDQYLWA
+1 MDQKLWT
-8 PSSDRIESSNLVR
+8 PPSDRIESSNLVR
-21 YFKFL
+21 YIKFL

-35 TFEDLR
+35 TFEELR

-59 EVVFSQKY
+59 EVVHSQKY

-104 VYRGEDGSRR
+104 IYRGEDGSKR

-120 LRSYVGAVA
+120 LYSYVGAVA
-129 KDLKK
+129 TDLKK

-147 PNVPEAVISMLAAT
+147 PNVPETVIAMLATT

-191 FTTDLYS
+191 FTTNLYS
-198 FKGKDLSLAENL
+198 FKGKGLSLAENL
-210 NQILESIP
+210 TQILKSIP

-231 ILHFKNRTETVLPK
+231 ILHFKNRTKTVLPEN
-245 DYPQKNIH
+245 YPQKNIH
-253 FFETIL
+253 LFETVL
-259 LENEGTPLEF
+259 FENEGASPNF
-269 YQTSFDHPVY
+269 YQTNFDHPVY

-299 FINHW
+299 FLNHW

-358 FQIVS
+358 FQIAS

-387 KDLDLSSIRT
+387 KDFDLSTIRT

-414 QNWKKDLQLSSISGG
+414 QHWKKDLQLSSISGG

-514 FAELKKNGGLVVYGR
+514 FAELKKSGGLVVYGR

-552 FSEIADS
+552 FTEIADS

-600 SPRHVPSKI
+600 SPKHVPSKI

-629 KTVQGEPVTNK
+629 KTIQGEPVTNQ

-646 DSLEYYKNILELKED
+646 ESLEYYKNILELKED

>member
-1 MDQYLWA
+1 MDQKLWT

-21 YFKFL
+21 YIKFL

-35 TFEDLR
+35 TFEELR

-59 EVVFSQKY
+59 EVVHSQKY

-104 VYRGEDGSRR
+104 IYRGEDGSKR

-120 LRSYVGAVA
+120 LYSYVGAVA
-129 KDLKK
+129 TDLKK

-147 PNVPEAVISMLAAT
+147 PNVPETVIAMLATT

-191 FTTDLYS
+191 FTTNLYS

-210 NQILESIP
+210 TQILKSIP

-231 ILHFKNRTETVLPK
+231 ILHFKNRTKTVLPEN
-245 DYPQKNIH
+245 YPQKNIH
-253 FFETIL
+253 LFETVL
-259 LENEGTPLEF
+259 FENEGASPNF
-269 YQTSFDHPVY
+269 YQTNFDHPVY

-299 FINHW
+299 FLNHW

-358 FQIVS
+358 FQIAS

-387 KDLDLSSIRT
+387 KDFDLSTVRT

-414 QNWKKDLQLSSISGG
+414 QHWKKDLQLSSISGG

-514 FAELKKNGGLVVYGR
+514 FAELKKSGGLVVYGR

-552 FSEIADS
+552 FTEIADS

-600 SPRHVPSKI
+600 SPKHVPSKI

-629 KTVQGEPVTNK
+629 KTIQGEPVTNK

-646 DSLEYYKNILELKED
+646 ESLEYYKNILELKED

>member
-1 MDQYLWA
+1 MDQKLWT

-21 YFKFL
+21 YIKFL

-35 TFEDLR
+35 TFEELR

-59 EVVFSQKY
+59 EVVHSQKY

-104 VYRGEDGSRR
+104 IYRSEDGSKR

-120 LRSYVGAVA
+120 LYSYVGAVA
-129 KDLKK
+129 TDLKK

-147 PNVPEAVISMLAAT
+147 PNVPETVIAMLATT

-191 FTTDLYS
+191 FTTNLYS

-210 NQILESIP
+210 TQILKSIP

-231 ILHFKNRTETVLPK
+231 ILHFKNRTKTVLPEN
-245 DYPQKNIH
+245 YPQKNIH
-253 FFETIL
+253 LFETVL
-259 LENEGTPLEF
+259 FENEGASPNF
-269 YQTSFDHPVY
+269 YQTNFDHPVY

-299 FINHW
+299 FLNHW

-358 FQIVS
+358 FQIAS

-387 KDLDLSSIRT
+387 KDFDLSTIRT

-414 QNWKKDLQLSSISGG
+414 QHWKKDLQLSSISGG

-514 FAELKKNGGLVVYGR
+514 FAELKKSGGLVVYGR

-552 FSEIADS
+552 FTEIADS

-600 SPRHVPSKI
+600 SPKHVPSKI

-629 KTVQGEPVTNK
+629 KTIQGEPVTNK

-646 DSLEYYKNILELKED
+646 ESLEYYKNILELKED

>member
-104 VYRGEDGSRR
+104 VYRGEDGSKR

-259 LENEGTPLEF
+259 IENEGSQLEF

-345 FDGNPFFPTQEIL
+345 FDGNPFFPTEEIL
-358 FQIVS
+358 FQIAS

-404 LTTSGFRYVY
+404 LTTSGFKYVY

>member
-1 MDQYLWA
+1 MHQELWA
-8 PSSDRIESSNLVR
+8 PSSQQIESSNLIR
-21 YFKFL
+21 YQKFL
-26 KEKKNLSLS
+26 KEKKDLQFAN
-35 TFEDLR
+35 FEELR
-41 VWSVNEIGSFWES
+41 SWSVKEIGAFWES
-54 IWEFS
+54 IWNFS
-59 EVVFSQKY
+59 EILSSHPYEVAYQKAENFS
-67 DLVYQ
+67 
-72 SGSNFTDSKFFPGAK
+72 DSRFFPGAK

-93 LLRRTD
+93 LLRRKD

-104 VYRGEDGSRR
+104 IYRGEDGSRR
-114 EVSYAE
+114 ELSYAE
-120 LRSYVGAVA
+120 LRSYVGALA

-134 RGVVPGDRVVGLM
+134 RGVLPGDRVVGLM
-147 PNVPEAVISMLAAT
+147 PNVPETVIAMLAAT

-168 SCSPDFGV
+168 SCSPDFGA

-191 FTTDLYS
+191 FTTDRYS

-210 NQILESIP
+210 TQILSSIP
-218 SIEAVIVSDYKNG
+218 SLEAVIVSDYKNG
-231 ILHFKNRTETVLPK
+231 ILHFKNQTRTLLPENFPK
-245 DYPQKNIH
+245 KNIQFLESILQENFGAEPE
-253 FFETIL
+253 FFQV
-259 LENEGTPLEF
+259 GM
-269 YQTSFDHPVY
+269 DHPVY

-286 TGLPKCMVQGVGV
+286 TGLPKCMVQGAGV
-299 FINHW
+299 LLNHW
-304 KELALHCDLKPGER
+304 KELVLHTDLKEGER

-338 IGATLVL
+338 VGATVVL
-345 FDGNPFFPTQEIL
+345 FDGNPFHPSPEIL
-358 FQIVS
+358 FQVAA
-363 EEKINVFGVGA
+363 EEKVNVFGVGA
-374 KYILTLEKSKFQP
+374 KFILTLEKSGFQP
-387 KDLDLSSIRT
+387 KGLDLSSMRA

-404 LTTSGFRYVY
+404 LTSSGFQYVY
-414 QNWKKDLQLSSISGG
+414 QNWKSDLQLSSISGG

-439 NPILPVY
+439 NPILPVHA
-446 EGEIQCRGLGMDV
+446 GEIQCRGLGMDV
-459 EIWNESAKSVIEQ
+459 EIWDESGKSVIEE

-482 PSMPLYFWKDPEG
+482 PSMPLTFWKDPEG

-503 ESYPS
+503 ETFPG

-534 NPGGVRIGTSD
+534 NPGGVRIGTADLYS
-545 IYGLIET
+545 LIET
-552 FSEIADS
+552 FPEIADS

-577 MIPGKKLEDSLVQ
+577 MANGKTLEDSLVQ
-590 TLKREIKEKI
+590 TLKKEIRDKV

-609 LEVADIPYTINMKK
+609 VAVPDIPYTINMKK

-629 KTVQGEPVTNK
+629 RTVQGEPVTNK

-646 DSLEYYKNILELKED
+646 ECLEYYKNIKELNED

>member
-1 MDQYLWA
+1 MDQKLWT

-21 YFKFL
+21 YIKFL

-35 TFEDLR
+35 TFEELR

-59 EVVFSQKY
+59 EVVHSQKY

-72 SGSNFTDSKFFPGAK
+72 SGSNFTDSKFFPEAK

-104 VYRGEDGSRR
+104 IYRGEDGSKR

-120 LRSYVGAVA
+120 LYSYVGAVA
-129 KDLKK
+129 TDLKK

-147 PNVPEAVISMLAAT
+147 PNVPETVIAMLATT

-191 FTTDLYS
+191 FTTNLYS

-210 NQILESIP
+210 TQILKSIP

-231 ILHFKNRTETVLPK
+231 ILHFKNRTKTVLPEN
-245 DYPQKNIH
+245 YPQKNIH
-253 FFETIL
+253 LFETVL
-259 LENEGTPLEF
+259 FENEGASPNF
-269 YQTSFDHPVY
+269 YQTNFDHPVY

-299 FINHW
+299 FLNHW

-358 FQIVS
+358 FQIAS

-387 KDLDLSSIRT
+387 KDFDLSTIRT

-414 QNWKKDLQLSSISGG
+414 QHWKKDLQLSSISGG

-514 FAELKKNGGLVVYGR
+514 FAELKKSGGLVVYGR

-552 FSEIADS
+552 FTEIADS

-600 SPRHVPSKI
+600 SPKHVPSKI

-629 KTVQGEPVTNK
+629 KTIQGEPVTNK

-646 DSLEYYKNILELKED
+646 ESLEYYKNILELKED